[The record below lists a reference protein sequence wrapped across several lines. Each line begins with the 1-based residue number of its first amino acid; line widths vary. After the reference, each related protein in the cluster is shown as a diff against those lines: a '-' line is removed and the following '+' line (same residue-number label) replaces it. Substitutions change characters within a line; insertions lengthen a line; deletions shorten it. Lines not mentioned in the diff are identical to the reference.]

1 MLTLFLSLKFSCN
14 MNRNKSFM
22 KLSYSRCSACDV
34 GLSTWY
40 FEKDG
45 LLFCKDDYGA
55 AYGEACQGCG
65 QIITGPVMLAGDH
78 KFHPECFACNS
89 CGAFIGDGESYA
101 LVERS
106 KLYCGSCYK
115 RQMQPINRTAN
126 CPFSRKP
133 HSIRLVEIPPNS
145 SDPEKQRGI
154 KLTLDTTP
162 NPRNCGALLRI
173 SEYVQEYKFVFIQ
186 WLEAKNKIR
195 GYKIMSTIF
204 YIVLK
209 QTCKTRDDRKHS
221 FLK

>member
-1 MLTLFLSLKFSCN
+1 MDEVSSNDLGSGESSGTLTCAGCLNAIDEDEFIQALNQEWHIDCF
-14 MNRNKSFM
+14 
-22 KLSYSRCSACDV
+22 RCSACDI

-45 LLFCKDDYGA
+45 LLFCKDDYWA

-115 RQMQPINRTAN
+115 RQMQPINRAPN
-126 CPFSRKP
+126 YPFTRKP
-133 HSIRLVEIPPNS
+133 HSIRLVEIPPNT
-145 SDPEKQRGI
+145 SDHI
-154 KLTLDTTP
+154 YL
-162 NPRNCGALLRI
+162 
-173 SEYVQEYKFVFIQ
+173 S
-186 WLEAKNKIR
+186 
-195 GYKIMSTIF
+195 
-204 YIVLK
+204 
-209 QTCKTRDDRKHS
+209 KHWRYHM
-221 FLK
+221 KRVTD